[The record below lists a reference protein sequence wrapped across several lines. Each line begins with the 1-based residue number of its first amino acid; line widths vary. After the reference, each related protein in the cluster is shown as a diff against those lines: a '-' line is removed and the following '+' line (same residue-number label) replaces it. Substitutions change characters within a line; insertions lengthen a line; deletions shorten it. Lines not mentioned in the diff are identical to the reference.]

1 MASSGET
8 RSRILSSSLKCLN
21 LLTLLS
27 QQGIPMSLGHLA
39 ERSGLPKG
47 TVHQQLRTLMEAG
60 YVIQNPGGS
69 YQVALSTITLGT
81 AALEQANLGS
91 QIAARVASLAARS
104 GETASLS
111 VLRDGQVFILYR
123 VTIDS
128 SLMTD
133 LAAGR
138 TMPASSSAS
147 GQVLRAF
154 ESEVSAGSDPAAAAG
169 ASAGVE
175 GEAVAEIRK
184 QGYAV
189 ISDEFLVGMTT
200 IAVPVRLPGIG
211 LAALSLAAPTF
222 RFDQE
227 KLLALLTRSRVL

>member
-1 MASSGET
+1 
-8 RSRILSSSLKCLN
+8 
-21 LLTLLS
+21 
-27 QQGIPMSLGHLA
+27 MSLGHLA

-154 ESEVSAGSDPAAAAG
+154 ENEEPAGPNAGST
-169 ASAGVE
+169 E
-175 GEAVAEIRK
+175 TVAEIRK